1 MGEKKQSEQLPPSG
15 RREVTGP
22 DGVRVEMFFREP
34 FPLGK
39 GDWGGALVHPVGLLV
54 VMAAPVLWG
63 IAGLVR
69 IGRGRRR
76 FGVRVL
82 VHAAEP
88 YERRRGF
95 DDRGQLFAYQAWLAE
110 EIGERGAA
118 AVPRGAAAGGS

>member
-1 MGEKKQSEQLPPSG
+1 MGEKKPSEQLPPSG

-22 DGVRVEMFFREP
+22 DGVRIEMFFREP

-39 GDWGGALVHPVGLLV
+39 SHWDAAFVHPVALVIVPVALL
-54 VMAAPVLWG
+54 LWG

-95 DDRGQLFAYQAWLAE
+95 DDRGQLHAYQAWLVD

-118 AVPRGAAAGGS
+118 AVPRPPAVPGR